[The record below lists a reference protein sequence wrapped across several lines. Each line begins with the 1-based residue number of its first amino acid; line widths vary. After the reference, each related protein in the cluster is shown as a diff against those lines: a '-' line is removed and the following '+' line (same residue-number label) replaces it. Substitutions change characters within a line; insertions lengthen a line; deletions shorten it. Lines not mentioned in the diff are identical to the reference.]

1 MSARRNRASPAQT
14 VLLGILSAGVLL
26 AACGA
31 CWAIYAALF
40 PGSEAVTTTPGQLS
54 PPSALRVAY
63 SPEKQQLFEALVQEF
78 NRQQLTGSTGEALE
92 IQTVQMDPETMIEA
106 ALRGD
111 VQAIVPDSSLWLDVL
126 DRTYEEQTSGA
137 ESGTPR
143 QATTQ
148 VTRWAVSPVVIAMW
162 EETARQLGW
171 PDQPIGWKTLLDRAQ
186 NDPNFKWSH
195 ASTSSASGLLATL
208 AQFYAGAGMTRG
220 LTEDQA
226 RSSVVAD
233 YVGAIQKTVRFYGE
247 GEWPVIERA
256 LREGQTF
263 LDAFVVQE
271 QLVIYFNRQAAR
283 PGQLVA
289 IYPAEG
295 TLWEDH
301 PLALVEAATP
311 SLVQRE
317 TYRAFREY
325 LTSQAVQER
334 VLEAGYRPAD
344 LSVRIDGP
352 TSPIS
357 RLNGADPTQP
367 QTTLQVPGPGV
378 VQIVRDVWW
387 LTKRHTNIYLIADT
401 SGSMEGDKL
410 ARAQEAL
417 LAFLEQIRGDRERVG
432 LIAFAS
438 SVYKVVELDELG
450 VNRSRLIGTIRGLQA
465 RGDTALLDAVSEAY
479 SRLQYLRDTQRIN
492 AILVMTD
499 GKENN
504 SRTSLYQL
512 VDQIQ
517 RGNQAGVPVIVFCI
531 AYGDDADM
539 YTLEQLAGASGGQV
553 RTGDL
558 ETIRG
563 LYKVLSTYF

>member
-1 MSARRNRASPAQT
+1 MSPRRNRATPAQI
-14 VLLGILSAGVLL
+14 VLLVILSAGVLL
-26 AACGA
+26 AVCGA

-40 PGSEAVTTTPGQLS
+40 PGSGTVVSTSSQVG
-54 PPSALRVAY
+54 PSGALRVAY
-63 SPEKQQLFEALVQEF
+63 SPEKQQLFEALVADF
-78 NRQQLTGSTGEALE
+78 NQQRLTSSTGEALVIE
-92 IQTVQMDPETMIEA
+92 SVQMDPEAMIEA

-111 VQAIVPDSSLWLDVL
+111 VQAIVPDSSVWLDVL
-126 DRTYEEQTSGA
+126 DRTYDEQTSGA
-137 ESGTPR
+137 ESSTPR
-143 QATTQ
+143 QATAQ
-148 VTRWAVSPVVIAMW
+148 VTRWAVSPIVIAMW
-162 EETARQLGW
+162 EQTARQLGW

-186 NDPNFKWSH
+186 SDPNFKWSH

-208 AQFYAGAGMTRG
+208 AQFYAGAGVTRG
-220 LTEDQA
+220 LTEEQA
-226 RSSVVAD
+226 RSSSVAA

-247 GEWPVIERA
+247 GEWPVIQRA
-256 LREGQTF
+256 LQEGPNF

-271 QLVIYFNRQAAR
+271 QLVIYFNRQTER
-283 PGQLVA
+283 PAQLVA

-311 SLVQRE
+311 SPLQRE
-317 TYRAFREY
+317 TYRAFRDY
-325 LTSQAVQER
+325 LISQAVQER

-344 LSVRIDGP
+344 LSVKIDTP

-387 LTKRHTNIYLIADT
+387 LTKRHTNIYLVADT

-417 LAFLEQIRGDRERVG
+417 LAFLEQIKGDSERVG
-432 LIAFAS
+432 LIAFSS
-438 SVYKVVELDELG
+438 SVYRVLELDELR
-450 VNRSRLIGTIRGLQA
+450 VNRTRLVGTIRGLQA

-504 SRTSLYQL
+504 SSIPLYQL

-517 RGNQAGVPVIVFCI
+517 KGNRAGVPVIIFCI

-539 YTLEQLAGASGGQV
+539 YTLQQIASASGGQV
-553 RTGDL
+553 RTGDV

-563 LYKVLSTYF
+563 LYKLLSTYF

>member
-1 MSARRNRASPAQT
+1 MSPRRNRATPAQI
-14 VLLGILSAGVLL
+14 VLLVILSAGVLL
-26 AACGA
+26 AVCGA

-40 PGSEAVTTTPGQLS
+40 PGSGTVVSTSSQVG
-54 PPSALRVAY
+54 PSGALRVAY
-63 SPEKQQLFEALVQEF
+63 SPEKQQLFEALVADF
-78 NRQQLTGSTGEALE
+78 NKQRLTSSTGEALVIE
-92 IQTVQMDPETMIEA
+92 SVQMDPEAMIEA

-111 VQAIVPDSSLWLDVL
+111 VQAIVPDSSVWLDVL
-126 DRTYEEQTSGA
+126 DRTYDEQTSGA
-137 ESGTPR
+137 ESSTPR
-143 QATTQ
+143 QATAQ
-148 VTRWAVSPVVIAMW
+148 VTRWAVSPIVIAMW
-162 EETARQLGW
+162 EQTARQLGW

-186 NDPNFKWSH
+186 SDPNFKWSH

-208 AQFYAGAGMTRG
+208 AQFYAGAGVTRG
-220 LTEDQA
+220 LTEEQA
-226 RSSVVAD
+226 RSSSVAA

-247 GEWPVIERA
+247 GEWPVIQRA
-256 LREGQTF
+256 LQEGPNF

-271 QLVIYFNRQAAR
+271 QLVIYFNRQTER
-283 PGQLVA
+283 PAQLVA

-311 SLVQRE
+311 SPLQRE
-317 TYRAFREY
+317 TYRAFRDY
-325 LTSQAVQER
+325 LISQAVQER

-344 LSVRIDGP
+344 LSVKIDTP

-387 LTKRHTNIYLIADT
+387 LTKRHTNIYLVADT

-417 LAFLEQIRGDRERVG
+417 LAFLEQIKGDSERVG
-432 LIAFAS
+432 LIAFSS
-438 SVYKVVELDELG
+438 SVYRVLELDELR
-450 VNRSRLIGTIRGLQA
+450 VNRTRLVGTIRGLQA

-504 SRTSLYQL
+504 SSIPLYQL

-517 RGNQAGVPVIVFCI
+517 KGNRAGVPVIIFCI

-539 YTLEQLAGASGGQV
+539 YTLQQIASASGGQV
-553 RTGDL
+553 RTGDV

-563 LYKVLSTYF
+563 LYKLLSTYF